1 MTGIAAI
8 VSGIVSFGAAMVQ
21 TVTGFGYGLILMSIL
36 PHFFLTTNAWTCTAG
51 IVGGIT
57 SATNAWK
64 FREYVNLKK
73 ALAPAIS
80 FFPVSWLMIRYAGS
94 IRESY
99 MKRGLGFCL
108 VLLSIYFIFYSK
120 KIRIKPNLRN
130 GLIAGAIA
138 AVFSGLFSVGGPPI
152 AAYVIGT
159 CDDKN
164 EYTANIQTFFMLT
177 TFYNTVLRILN
188 GYITKEIWIVSGIC
202 LIAALAGVFVGRRI
216 ISRINGEQQRKYVY
230 ALTMISGILLMI

>member
-1 MTGIAAI
+1 MTGIAAVI
-8 VSGIVSFGAAMVQ
+8 SGIVSFGAATVQ

-51 IVGGIT
+51 IVGCMT
-57 SATNAWK
+57 SAANAWK

-80 FFPVSWLMIRYAGS
+80 FLPVSWLMIRYVGS

-99 MKRGLGFCL
+99 MKKGLGFCL
-108 VLLSIYFIFYSK
+108 ILLSIYFIFYSK

-177 TFYNTVLRILN
+177 TFYNTVLRVLN

-202 LIAALAGVFVGRRI
+202 LAAALAGVFTGRKI
-216 ISRINGEQQRKYVY
+216 INRINGEQQRKYVY